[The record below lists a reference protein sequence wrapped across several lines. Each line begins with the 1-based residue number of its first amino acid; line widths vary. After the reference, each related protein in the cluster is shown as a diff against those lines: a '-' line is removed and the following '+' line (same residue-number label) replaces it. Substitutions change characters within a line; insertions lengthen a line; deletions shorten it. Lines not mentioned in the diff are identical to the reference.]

1 MLIHYRST
9 AQMAAAFDAAPPL
22 PRPLKSKH
30 DLKAITGKG
39 LLLESL
45 SVAPLNAKEEATLVQ
60 NGLENVRAYENDD
73 ELTRIT
79 KRLSI
84 YLRKSAEFKLVHEE
98 IAEGYE
104 SK

>member
-1 MLIHYRST
+1 
-9 AQMAAAFDAAPPL
+9 
-22 PRPLKSKH
+22 
-30 DLKAITGKG
+30 LKAITGQG

-45 SVAPLNAKEEATLVQ
+45 SVAPLNAEEEATLVEKKL
-60 NGLENVRAYENDD
+60 NMVRAFENDD

-79 KRLSI
+79 KRLCI

-98 IAEGYE
+98 LAEGYE